1 MKSIIMVL
9 LFFIGAF
16 CVGCSETGTKVNTN
30 NTTGVKVEENVK
42 IFYEEFS
49 KYMHNLPDG
58 EINSNVY
65 LNTARLMEELSSN
78 GIVFDNNDIIV
89 LYAKYTAKESVFSEI
104 LDYNVLSINLE
115 DFAAKLPL
123 KEQYQSLINKLNN
136 IKNNQT
142 VLLMLANKYSMLIN
156 HEYENVRNNIVDLSA
171 TLLLKLLPADIPAVI
186 PADEVKIGQI
196 AELMYNL
203 NEKTKLPATYEVKT
217 IEFNADELLQYA
229 GLSSYNTFIAECNK
243 VISNNEDVTPADEEL
258 YTDNDFVENL
268 YYTAI
273 AENLLNAPEDYT
285 LISNRVNN
293 RVVDLLRVLKSNG
306 AEMPSFSTAADKK
319 ELLTGLVVKYVSD
332 NGITYT
338 EFNVE
343 KSVFETNT
351 INKIFA
357 KEGFGQALI
366 DEWNKIVKPEEPQD
380 EAANIITNDT
390 INYYHNQLIQ
400 KIENAPYLSTQKSK
414 NRVAEFLEKLQTEG
428 AEIPDMSA
436 TDKHALLI
444 DKAAEFLKTNNYNY
458 SHFNVSKDE
467 FNAGIIKELF
477 ETDKSKITAFIKEW
491 NNIVKNDSPV
501 IEDEDKIIG
510 INQVENYLP
519 AKFLSGLSDYPGA
532 EKRTVRSEN
541 RALEFYQTMKQ
552 KGFNEPDY
560 NKLLSGEDIKY
571 AALVSDYLNAKNITY
586 SNFDKSKNEF
596 KTEILNVLFP
606 QELDEAA
613 KKLLADWN
621 KLVTGETG
629 GSEGTD
635 GTKIAPD
642 ESSLPQAPAKEE
654 YYQDGFSD
662 IYWSYPDYILPKLD
676 DYEYNVTEVNR
687 MEDLFQAI
695 KTNGGQLPDKSN
707 ETSLSDYLSNLLGNY
722 LRTWGFTCKYFD
734 LSKDDFKTN
743 VIDVIFTTH
752 KDEGDKLVTEW
763 NKAFN

>member
-42 IFYEEFS
+42 IFYKEFS

-58 EINSNVY
+58 EISSNVY

-123 KEQYQSLINKLNN
+123 KEQYQSLINELNN

-142 VLLMLANKYSMLIN
+142 VLLMLADKYSMFIN

-171 TLLLKLLPADIPAVI
+171 TLLLNLLPAVI

-196 AELMYNL
+196 VELLYNL
-203 NEKTKLPATYEVKT
+203 NEKTKLPATYEINSVD
-217 IEFNADELLQYA
+217 FNADELLKDA
-229 GLSSYNTFIAECNK
+229 GLSSYNTFIAECSKIIND
-243 VISNNEDVTPADEEL
+243 NEDVIPADEDL
-258 YTDNDFVENL
+258 YTDTDFVENL

-306 AEMPSFSTAADKK
+306 AEMPGFSSAADKK

-351 INKIFA
+351 INKIFL
-357 KEGFGQALI
+357 EGSFGKKLI
-366 DEWNKIVKPEEPQD
+366 DEWNKIVQPEEPQD
-380 EAANIITNDT
+380 EAANIITNET

-414 NRVAEFLEKLQTEG
+414 NRVAEFLEKLQEAG

-444 DKAAEFLKTNNYNY
+444 DKAADFLKTNNYNY

-491 NNIVKNDSPV
+491 NDIVKNDSPV
-501 IEDEDKIIG
+501 IEDEDKING

-519 AKFLSGLSDYPGA
+519 AKFLSNLSGYPGA

-571 AALVSDYLNAKNITY
+571 AALVSDYLNVKNITY
-586 SNFDKSKNEF
+586 SNFDKSKDEF
-596 KTEILNVLFP
+596 KTEILDVLFP

-654 YYQDGFSD
+654 GYYNSGFSE
-662 IYWSYPDYILPKLD
+662 IYWTLDYVFDIVKGD
-676 DYEYNVTEVNR
+676 RGYSVTAYNRV
-687 MEDLFQAI
+687 EDLIQAV
-695 KTNGGQLPDKSN
+695 KTNGGQLPDKTNASK
-707 ETSLSDYLSNLLGNY
+707 LSENLTQILGNY
-722 LRTWGFTCKYFD
+722 LKSWGFTYKHLN

>member
-16 CVGCSETGTKVNTN
+16 CVGCSETGTKVNTD

-42 IFYEEFS
+42 IFYKEFS

-65 LNTARLMEELSSN
+65 LNTALLMEELSSN
-78 GIVFDNNDIIV
+78 GIVFDNKDIIT
-89 LYAKYTAKESVFSEI
+89 LYANYTAKEDAFAEM
-104 LDYNVLSINLE
+104 LDYDNLSLTTSE
-115 DFAAKLPL
+115 FAAKLLSLGNYAPL
-123 KEQYQSLINKLNN
+123 IDKISNIESNKAG
-136 IKNNQT
+136 I
-142 VLLMLANKYSMLIN
+142 LMLADKYSMLIN
-156 HEYENVRNNIVDLSA
+156 HEYDNVRNNIINLSA
-171 TLLLKLLPADIPAVI
+171 ALSLALMPAVI

-203 NEKTKLPATYEVKT
+203 NEKTKLPATYEVNT
-217 IEFNADELLQYA
+217 TEFNADELLQYA
-229 GLSSYNTFIAECNK
+229 GLSSYNTFIAECSK
-243 VISNNEDVTPADEEL
+243 IISDNEDVIPTDEEL
-258 YTDNDFVENL
+258 YNDTSFIESL
-268 YYTAI
+268 YYTSV
-273 AENLLNAPEDYT
+273 AENLLNAPSDYT

-293 RVVDLLRVLKSNG
+293 RVVDLLRALQVNG

-319 ELLTGLVVKYVSD
+319 DALVSVVVKCLSD
-332 NGITYT
+332 NNITYS

-351 INKIFA
+351 INKIFL
-357 KEGFGQALI
+357 EGSFGTNLI

-380 EAANIITNDT
+380 EAANIITNET

-414 NRVAEFLEKLQTEG
+414 NRVAEFLEKLQEAG

-436 TDKHALLI
+436 TDKHSLLI
-444 DKAAEFLKTNNYNY
+444 DKAADFLKTNNYNY

-477 ETDKSKITAFIKEW
+477 ETNIDTTNTFIAEW
-491 NNIVKNDSPV
+491 NDIVKNNNPV
-501 IEDEDKIIG
+501 IKDEDKING

-519 AKFLSGLSDYPGA
+519 ANFLSGLSGYPGA

-571 AALVSDYLNAKNITY
+571 AALVSDYLNVKNITY
-586 SNFDKSKNEF
+586 SNFDKTKDEF
-596 KTEILNVLFP
+596 KREVLDVLFP
-606 QELDEAA
+606 QVLDETA

-642 ESSLPQAPAKEE
+642 ESSLPQAPVEDE
-654 YYQDGFSD
+654 DYHTDGHSS
-662 IYWSYPDYILPKLD
+662 IYGFIDPVFDVVKGDRDYSVTA
-676 DYEYNVTEVNR
+676 YNRV
-687 MEDLFQAI
+687 EDLIQAV
-695 KTNGGQLPDKSN
+695 KTNGGQLPDKTNASK
-707 ETSLSDYLSNLLGNY
+707 LSENLTQILGNY
-722 LRTWGFTCKYFD
+722 LKSWGFTYKHLN

-752 KDEGDKLVTEW
+752 KDEGSKLVAEW

>member
-1 MKSIIMVL
+1 MKSTIMVL

-42 IFYEEFS
+42 IFYKEFS

-65 LNTARLMEELSSN
+65 LNTALLMEELSSN

-142 VLLMLANKYSMLIN
+142 VLLMLADKYSMLIN

-171 TLLLKLLPADIPAVI
+171 TLLLKLLPAVI
-186 PADEVKIGQI
+186 PVDEVKIGQI
-196 AELMYNL
+196 VELLYNL
-203 NEKTKLPATYEVKT
+203 NEKTKLPATYEINT
-217 IEFNADELLQYA
+217 TEFNADELLQYA

-243 VISNNEDVTPADEEL
+243 VISNNENVTPADEDL
-258 YTDNDFVENL
+258 YTDTDFIENL

-293 RVVDLLRVLKSNG
+293 RVVDLLRALQVNG

-319 ELLTGLVVKYVSD
+319 DALVSVVVKYLSD
-332 NGITYT
+332 NNITYS

-351 INKIFA
+351 INKIFL
-357 KEGFGQALI
+357 EGSFGKKLI

-380 EAANIITNDT
+380 EAANIITNET

-414 NRVAEFLEKLQTEG
+414 NRVAEFLEKLQEAG

-436 TDKHALLI
+436 TDKHSLLI
-444 DKAAEFLKTNNYNY
+444 DKAADFLKTNNYNY

-477 ETDKSKITAFIKEW
+477 ETNIDTTNTFIAEW
-491 NNIVKNDSPV
+491 NDIVKNNNPV
-501 IEDEDKIIG
+501 IKDEDKING

-519 AKFLSGLSDYPGA
+519 ANFLSNLSGYPGA

-571 AALVSDYLNAKNITY
+571 AALVSDYLNVKNITY
-586 SNFDKSKNEF
+586 SNFDKTKDEF
-596 KTEILNVLFP
+596 KREVLDVLFP
-606 QELDEAA
+606 QELDETA

-629 GSEGTD
+629 SSEGTD

-654 YYQDGFSD
+654 GYYDSGFSEL
-662 IYWSYPDYILPKLD
+662 YWKIDYVFDVVKGD
-676 DYEYNVTEVNR
+676 RDFTVTAYDRV
-687 MEDLFQAI
+687 EDLIQAV
-695 KTNGGQLPDKSN
+695 KTNGGTLPDTTNASA
-707 ETSLSDYLSNLLGNY
+707 LSQTLTQILGNF
-722 LRTWGFTCKYFD
+722 LKSWGFTYKHLN

>member
-9 LFFIGAF
+9 LLFIGAF

-42 IFYEEFS
+42 IFYKEFS

-65 LNTARLMEELSSN
+65 LNTALLMEELSSN

-142 VLLMLANKYSMLIN
+142 VLLMLADKYSMLIN
-156 HEYENVRNNIVDLSA
+156 HEYENIRNNIVDLSA
-171 TLLLKLLPADIPAVI
+171 TLLLNLLPAVI

-196 AELMYNL
+196 VELMYNL
-203 NEKTKLPATYEVKT
+203 NEKTKLPATYEINT
-217 IEFNADELLQYA
+217 TEFNADELLQYA
-229 GLSSYNTFIAECNK
+229 GLSSYNTFIAECSK
-243 VISNNEDVTPADEEL
+243 IISDNEDVIPADEDL
-258 YTDNDFVENL
+258 YTDTDFIENL

-273 AENLLNAPEDYT
+273 AENLLNAPDDYT

-293 RVVDLLRVLKSNG
+293 RVVDLLRALQVNG

-319 ELLTGLVVKYVSD
+319 DALVSVVVKYLSD
-332 NGITYT
+332 NNITYT

-351 INKIFA
+351 INKIFL
-357 KEGFGQALI
+357 EGSFGKKLI

-380 EAANIITNDT
+380 EAANIITNET
-390 INYYHNQLIQ
+390 IKYYHNQLIQ
-400 KIENAPYLSTQKSK
+400 KIDNAPYFSTQKSK
-414 NRVAEFLEKLQTEG
+414 NRVAEFLEKLQEAG

-444 DKAAEFLKTNNYNY
+444 DKTAEFLRINNYNY
-458 SHFNVSKDE
+458 TNFNVSKDE
-467 FNAGIIKELF
+467 FNTGIIKELF

-501 IEDEDKIIG
+501 IEDEEKISG

-519 AKFLSGLSDYPGA
+519 ANFLSGLSDYPGA
-532 EKRTVRSEN
+532 DKRTVRSEN

-586 SNFDKSKNEF
+586 SNFDKSKDEF
-596 KTEILNVLFP
+596 KREVLDVLFP
-606 QELDEAA
+606 QVLDEAGQ
-613 KKLLADWN
+613 KLLADWN

-642 ESSLPQAPAKEE
+642 ESSLPQAPVEDE
-654 YYQDGFSD
+654 NYYTDGHSSIYGNIDYVFD
-662 IYWSYPDYILPKLD
+662 IVKGDRDYSVVA
-676 DYEYNVTEVNR
+676 YNRV
-687 MEDLFQAI
+687 EDLIQAV
-695 KTNGGQLPDKSN
+695 KTNGGTLPDTTNDSALRQML
-707 ETSLSDYLSNLLGNY
+707 TQILGNF
-722 LRTWGFTCKYFD
+722 LKSWGFTYKHLN
-734 LSKDDFKTN
+734 LSKDDFKIN

-752 KDEGDKLVTEW
+752 KDEGNKLVTEW

>member
-16 CVGCSETGTKVNTN
+16 CVGCSETGTKVNTD

-42 IFYEEFS
+42 IFYKEFS

-65 LNTARLMEELSSN
+65 LNTALLMEELSSN

-142 VLLMLANKYSMLIN
+142 VLLMLADKYSILIN

-171 TLLLKLLPADIPAVI
+171 TLLLNLLPAVI

-196 AELMYNL
+196 VELLYNL
-203 NEKTKLPATYEVKT
+203 NEKTKLPATYEINSVD
-217 IEFNADELLQYA
+217 FNADELLKDA
-229 GLSSYNTFIAECNK
+229 GLSSYNTFIAECSK
-243 VISNNEDVTPADEEL
+243 IISDNEDVIPADEDL
-258 YTDNDFVENL
+258 YTDTDFVENL

-306 AEMPSFSTAADKK
+306 AEMPGFSSAAEKK

-351 INKIFA
+351 INKIFL
-357 KEGFGQALI
+357 EGSFGKKLI
-366 DEWNKIVKPEEPQD
+366 DEWNKIVKPEVPQD
-380 EAANIITNDT
+380 EAANIITNET
-390 INYYHNQLIQ
+390 IDYYHTQLIQ
-400 KIENAPYLSTQKSK
+400 KIDNAPYVSTQKSK

-436 TDKHALLI
+436 TDKHSLLI
-444 DKAAEFLKTNNYNY
+444 DKAADFLKTNNYNY

-501 IEDEDKIIG
+501 IEDEDKING

-519 AKFLSGLSDYPGA
+519 AKFLSNLSGYPGA

-571 AALVSDYLNAKNITY
+571 AALVSDYLNVKNITY

-596 KTEILNVLFP
+596 KTEILDVLFQ
-606 QELDEAA
+606 QELDEAGQ
-613 KKLLADWN
+613 KLLADWN

-642 ESSLPQAPAKEE
+642 ESSLPQAPVEDE
-654 YYQDGFSD
+654 DYYTDGHSS
-662 IYWSYPDYILPKLD
+662 IYWNIDYVFDIVKGD
-676 DYEYNVTEVNR
+676 RKYTVVAYNRVEA
-687 MEDLFQAI
+687 LIQAV
-695 KTNGGQLPDKSN
+695 KTNGGTLPDTTNASA
-707 ETSLSDYLSNLLGNY
+707 LSQTLTQILGNF
-722 LRTWGFTCKYFD
+722 LKSWGFTYKHLN

-752 KDEGDKLVTEW
+752 KDEGNKLVTEW

>member
-16 CVGCSETGTKVNTN
+16 CVGCSETGTKVNTD

-42 IFYEEFS
+42 IFYKEFS

-58 EINSNVY
+58 EISSNVY
-65 LNTARLMEELSSN
+65 LNTALLMEELSNN
-78 GIVFDNNDIIV
+78 GIVFDNNDITV
-89 LYAKYTAKESVFSEI
+89 LYAKYTAKESVFSEM
-104 LDYNVLSINLE
+104 LDYNVLSMNLE

-142 VLLMLANKYSMLIN
+142 VLLMLADKYSMLIN

-171 TLLLKLLPADIPAVI
+171 TLLLNLLPAVI

-196 AELMYNL
+196 VELLYNL
-203 NEKTKLPATYEVKT
+203 NEKTKLPATYEINSVD
-217 IEFNADELLQYA
+217 FNADELLKDA
-229 GLSSYNTFIAECNK
+229 GLSSYNTFIAECSK
-243 VISNNEDVTPADEEL
+243 IISDNEDVIPADEDL
-258 YTDNDFVENL
+258 YTDTDFVENL

-273 AENLLNAPEDYT
+273 AENLLNAPDDYT

-306 AEMPSFSTAADKK
+306 AEMPGFSSAADKK
-319 ELLTGLVVKYVSD
+319 ELLTGLTVKYLSD
-332 NGITYT
+332 NNITYT

-351 INKIFA
+351 INKIFL
-357 KEGFGQALI
+357 EGSFGKKLI
-366 DEWNKIVKPEEPQD
+366 DEWNKIVQPEVPQD
-380 EAANIITNDT
+380 EAANIIINET
-390 INYYHNQLIQ
+390 IDYYHTQLIQ
-400 KIENAPYLSTQKSK
+400 KIDNAPYFSTQKSK

-428 AEIPDMSA
+428 AVIPDMSA
-436 TDKHALLI
+436 IDKHDLLI
-444 DKAAEFLKTNNYNY
+444 NKTADFLKTNNYNY
-458 SHFNVSKDE
+458 NHFNVSKDE

-501 IEDEDKIIG
+501 IEDEDKING

-519 AKFLSGLSDYPGA
+519 AKFLSNLSGYPGA

-571 AALVSDYLNAKNITY
+571 AALVSEFLNVKNITY

-596 KTEILNVLFP
+596 KTTVLDVLFQ
-606 QELDEAA
+606 QELDEAG

-621 KLVTGETG
+621 KLISGETG

-642 ESSLPQAPAKEE
+642 ESSLPQAPVEDE
-654 YYQDGFSD
+654 NYYTDGSSS
-662 IYWSYPDYILPKLD
+662 IYWYIDYVFDVVKGD
-676 DYEYNVTEVNR
+676 RDYTVAAYNRV
-687 MEDLFQAI
+687 EDLIQAV
-695 KTNGGQLPDKSN
+695 KTNGGTLPDTTNASA
-707 ETSLSDYLSNLLGNY
+707 LSKTLTQILGNF
-722 LRTWGFTCKYFD
+722 LKSWGFTYKHLN
-734 LSKDDFKTN
+734 LSKDDFKIN

-752 KDEGDKLVTEW
+752 KDEGNKLVTEW

>member
-16 CVGCSETGTKVNTN
+16 CVGCSETGTKVNTD

-42 IFYEEFS
+42 IFYKEFS

-65 LNTARLMEELSSN
+65 LNTALLMEELSSN

-142 VLLMLANKYSMLIN
+142 VLLMLVDKYSMLIN

-171 TLLLKLLPADIPAVI
+171 TLLLNLLPAVI
-186 PADEVKIGQI
+186 PADKVKIGQI
-196 AELMYNL
+196 VELMYNL
-203 NEKTKLPATYEVKT
+203 NEQTKLPATYEVKT
-217 IEFNADELLQYA
+217 TEFNAEELLKYA
-229 GLSSYNTFIAECNK
+229 GLESYNTFIAECSK
-243 VISNNEDVTPADEEL
+243 IISDNEDVIPADEDL
-258 YTDNDFVENL
+258 YTDTDFVENL

-273 AENLLNAPEDYT
+273 AENLLNAPSDYT

-293 RVVDLLRVLKSNG
+293 RVVDLLRALQVNG
-306 AEMPSFSTAADKK
+306 AEMPSLSTAADKK
-319 ELLTGLVVKYVSD
+319 DALVSVVVKYLSD
-332 NGITYT
+332 NNITYS

-351 INKIFA
+351 INKIFL
-357 KEGFGQALI
+357 EGSFGKKLI

-380 EAANIITNDT
+380 EAANIITNET

-400 KIENAPYLSTQKSK
+400 KIDNAPYFSTQKSK
-414 NRVAEFLEKLQTEG
+414 NRVAEFLEKLQEAG

-444 DKAAEFLKTNNYNY
+444 DKTAEFLRINNYNY
-458 SHFNVSKDE
+458 TNFNVSRDE

-477 ETDKSKITAFIKEW
+477 ETNIDTTNTFIAEW
-491 NNIVKNDSPV
+491 NDIVKNNNPV
-501 IEDEDKIIG
+501 IEDEDKING

-519 AKFLSGLSDYPGA
+519 AKFLSNLSGYPGA

-541 RALEFYQTMKQ
+541 RALEFYQTMKE
-552 KGFNEPDY
+552 KGFKEPDY
-560 NKLLSGEDIKY
+560 EKLLSGEDIKY
-571 AALVSDYLNAKNITY
+571 AALVSEYLNTKNITY
-586 SNFDKSKNEF
+586 SHFDKTKDEF
-596 KTEILNVLFP
+596 KREVLDILFP
-606 QELDEAA
+606 QELDETA

-621 KLVTGETG
+621 NLVTGETG

-635 GTKIAPD
+635 ETKIAPD
-642 ESSLPQAPAKEE
+642 ESSLPQAPVEDE
-654 YYQDGFSD
+654 DYYAGGSS
-662 IYWSYPDYILPKLD
+662 IYWYIDPVFDVVKGDRDYTVVA
-676 DYEYNVTEVNR
+676 YNRV
-687 MEDLFQAI
+687 EDLIQAV
-695 KTNGGQLPDKSN
+695 KTNGGTLPDTTNASA
-707 ETSLSDYLSNLLGNY
+707 LSQTLTQILGNF
-722 LRTWGFTCKYFD
+722 LKSWGFTYKHLN

-752 KDEGDKLVTEW
+752 KDEGNKLVAEW

>member
-16 CVGCSETGTKVNTN
+16 CVGCSETGTKVNTD

-42 IFYEEFS
+42 IFYKEFS

-58 EINSNVY
+58 EISSNVY
-65 LNTARLMEELSSN
+65 LNTALLMEELSNN
-78 GIVFDNNDIIV
+78 GIVFDNNDITV
-89 LYAKYTAKESVFSEI
+89 LYAKYTAKESVFSEM
-104 LDYNVLSINLE
+104 LDYNVLSMNLE

-142 VLLMLANKYSMLIN
+142 VLLMLADKYSMLIN

-171 TLLLKLLPADIPAVI
+171 TLLSNLLPAVI

-196 AELMYNL
+196 VELLYNL
-203 NEKTKLPATYEVKT
+203 NEKTKLPATYEINSVD
-217 IEFNADELLQYA
+217 FNADELLKDA
-229 GLSSYNTFIAECNK
+229 GLSSYNTFIAECSK
-243 VISNNEDVTPADEEL
+243 IISDNEDVIPADEDL
-258 YTDNDFVENL
+258 YTDTDFVENL

-306 AEMPSFSTAADKK
+306 AEMPGFSSAADKK

-351 INKIFA
+351 INKIFL
-357 KEGFGQALI
+357 EGSFGKKLI
-366 DEWNKIVKPEEPQD
+366 DEWNKIVQPEVPQD
-380 EAANIITNDT
+380 EAANIITNTT
-390 INYYHNQLIQ
+390 IDFYHIQLIQ
-400 KIENAPYLSTQKSK
+400 KIDNAPYFSTQKSK

-428 AEIPDMSA
+428 AVIPDMSA
-436 TDKHALLI
+436 TDKHSLLI
-444 DKAAEFLKTNNYNY
+444 DKAADFLKTNNYNY
-458 SHFNVSKDE
+458 NHFNVSKDE
-467 FNAGIIKELF
+467 FNTGIIKELF
-477 ETDKSKITAFIKEW
+477 ETNKNITNTFIAEW
-491 NNIVKNDSPV
+491 NDIVKNNTPV
-501 IEDEDKIIG
+501 IEDEDKING

-519 AKFLSGLSDYPGA
+519 AKFLSNLSGYPGA

-571 AALVSDYLNAKNITY
+571 AALVSDYLNVKNITY

-596 KTEILNVLFP
+596 KTTVLDVLFT
-606 QELDEAA
+606 QELDEVG

-621 KLVTGETG
+621 KLISGETG
-629 GSEGTD
+629 DAEGN
-635 GTKIAPD
+635 KIAPD
-642 ESSLPQAPAKEE
+642 ENTLPQAPAKAEE
-654 YYQDGFSD
+654 YYNDGYSE
-662 IYWSYPDYILPKLD
+662 IYWSLDYVFDIVKGD
-676 DYEYNVTEVNR
+676 RDYSVAAYNRV
-687 MEDLFQAI
+687 EDLIQAVNI
-695 KTNGGQLPDKSN
+695 NGGTLPDTTNASAL
-707 ETSLSDYLSNLLGNY
+707 TQILGNF
-722 LRTWGFTCKYFD
+722 LKSWGFTYKHLN
-734 LSKDDFKTN
+734 LSKDDFKIN

-752 KDEGDKLVTEW
+752 KDEGNKLVTEW

>member
-30 NTTGVKVEENVK
+30 NTTGVKVEDNVK

-142 VLLMLANKYSMLIN
+142 VLLMLADKYSMLIN

-171 TLLLKLLPADIPAVI
+171 TLLLNLLPAVI

-203 NEKTKLPATYEVKT
+203 NEKTKLPATYEINT
-217 IEFNADELLQYA
+217 TEFNADELLKYA

-243 VISNNEDVTPADEEL
+243 VISDNEDVTPADEDL
-258 YTDNDFVENL
+258 YTDTDFIENL

-319 ELLTGLVVKYVSD
+319 ELLTGLVVKYLSD
-332 NGITYT
+332 NNITYT

-351 INKIFA
+351 INKIFL
-357 KEGFGQALI
+357 EGSFGKKLI

-380 EAANIITNDT
+380 EAANIITNGT

-436 TDKHALLI
+436 TDKHNLLI
-444 DKAAEFLKTNNYNY
+444 NKAADFLKTNNYNY

-477 ETDKSKITAFIKEW
+477 ETNIDTTNTFIAEW
-491 NNIVKNDSPV
+491 NDIVKNNNPV
-501 IEDEDKIIG
+501 IKDEDKING

-519 AKFLSGLSDYPGA
+519 ANFLSNLSGYPGA

-560 NKLLSGEDIKY
+560 NKLLSGEDKKY
-571 AALVSDYLNAKNITY
+571 AALVSDYLNAKKITY

-596 KTEILNVLFP
+596 KTEILDVLFP
-606 QELDEAA
+606 QELDEAGQ
-613 KKLLADWN
+613 KLLADWN

-642 ESSLPQAPAKEE
+642 ESSLPQAPVEDEDYHTDGHSSIYGFIDPVFDVVKGDR
-654 YYQDGFSD
+654 YYSVTA
-662 IYWSYPDYILPKLD
+662 
-676 DYEYNVTEVNR
+676 YNRV
-687 MEDLFQAI
+687 EDLIQAV
-695 KTNGGQLPDKSN
+695 KTNGGQLPDKTNASK
-707 ETSLSDYLSNLLGNY
+707 LSENLTQILGNY
-722 LRTWGFTCKYFD
+722 LKSWGFTYKHLN
-734 LSKDDFKTN
+734 LSKDDFKIN

-752 KDEGDKLVTEW
+752 KDEGNKLVAEW
-763 NKAFN
+763 NTVFN

>member
-1 MKSIIMVL
+1 MKKYLIL
-9 LFFIGAF
+9 LFSAII
-16 CVGCSETGTKVNTN
+16 VYTGCGDSSTN
-30 NTTGVKVEENVK
+30 NTVDNISTSNEVQENAKV
-42 IFYEEFS
+42 FYNEFS
-49 KYMHNLPDG
+49 KFMYNISNGNISD
-58 EINSNVY
+58 NVY
-65 LNTARLMEELSSN
+65 LNIGLLIEELSN
-78 GIVFDNNDIIV
+78 DGVIFDNKDIIT

-104 LDYNVLSINLE
+104 LDYNVLSINVE

-123 KEQYQSLINKLNN
+123 KEQYQSLINELNN

-142 VLLMLANKYSMLIN
+142 VLLMLADKYSMLIN

-171 TLLLKLLPADIPAVI
+171 TLLLNLLPAVI

-196 AELMYNL
+196 VELLYNL
-203 NEKTKLPATYEVKT
+203 NEKTKLPATYEIKT
-217 IEFNADELLQYA
+217 TEFNADELLQYA

-243 VISNNEDVTPADEEL
+243 VISNNENVTPADEDL
-258 YTDNDFVENL
+258 YTDTDFIENL

-293 RVVDLLRVLKSNG
+293 RVVDLLRALQVNG

-319 ELLTGLVVKYVSD
+319 DALVSVVVKYLSD
-332 NGITYT
+332 NNITYS

-351 INKIFA
+351 INKIFL
-357 KEGFGQALI
+357 EGSFGKKLI

-380 EAANIITNDT
+380 EAANIITNET

-436 TDKHALLI
+436 TDKHSLLI

-458 SHFNVSKDE
+458 SHFNVSKDV
-467 FNAGIIKELF
+467 FNTGIIKELF

-501 IEDEDKIIG
+501 IEDEDKING

-519 AKFLSGLSDYPGA
+519 ANFLSNLSGYPGA

-571 AALVSDYLNAKNITY
+571 AALVSDYLNVKNITY
-586 SNFDKSKNEF
+586 SNFDKTKDEF
-596 KTEILNVLFP
+596 KREVLDVLFP
-606 QELDEAA
+606 QELDETA

-642 ESSLPQAPAKEE
+642 ESSLPQAPVEKED
-654 YYQDGFSD
+654 YYAGGSS
-662 IYWSYPDYILPKLD
+662 IYWYIDPVFDVVKGD
-676 DYEYNVTEVNR
+676 RGYTEAAYNRV
-687 MEDLFQAI
+687 EDLIQAV
-695 KTNGGQLPDKSN
+695 KTNGGTLPDTTNASA
-707 ETSLSDYLSNLLGNY
+707 LSQTLTQILGNF
-722 LRTWGFTCKYFD
+722 LKSWGFTYKHLN
-734 LSKDDFKTN
+734 LSKDDFKIN

-752 KDEGDKLVTEW
+752 KDEGNKLVTEW

>member
-42 IFYEEFS
+42 IFYKEFS

-65 LNTARLMEELSSN
+65 LNTALLMEELSSN

-89 LYAKYTAKESVFSEI
+89 LYAKYTAEESVFSEI

-142 VLLMLANKYSMLIN
+142 VLLMLADKYSTLIN

-171 TLLLKLLPADIPAVI
+171 TLLLNLLPAVI

-196 AELMYNL
+196 VELLYNL
-203 NEKTKLPATYEVKT
+203 NEKTKLPATYEINT
-217 IEFNADELLQYA
+217 TEFNADELLQYA
-229 GLSSYNTFIAECNK
+229 GSSSYNTFIAECNK
-243 VISNNEDVTPADEEL
+243 VISNNENVTPADEDL
-258 YTDNDFVENL
+258 YTDTDFVENL

-293 RVVDLLRVLKSNG
+293 RVVDLLRALQVNG
-306 AEMPSFSTAADKK
+306 AEMPSFNTAADKK
-319 ELLTGLVVKYVSD
+319 ELLTGLVVKYLSD
-332 NGITYT
+332 NNITYS

-351 INKIFA
+351 INKIFL
-357 KEGFGQALI
+357 EGSFGKNLI

-380 EAANIITNDT
+380 EAANIIKNET

-400 KIENAPYLSTQKSK
+400 KIENAPYFSTQKSK
-414 NRVAEFLEKLQTEG
+414 NRVAEFLEKLQEAG

-436 TDKHALLI
+436 TDKHSLLI

-501 IEDEDKIIG
+501 IEDEEKING

-519 AKFLSGLSDYPGA
+519 AKFLSNLSGYPGA

-586 SNFDKSKNEF
+586 SHFDKSKDEF
-596 KTEILNVLFP
+596 KTEILDVLFP
-606 QELDEAA
+606 QELDETA

-654 YYQDGFSD
+654 GYYDSGFSE
-662 IYWSYPDYILPKLD
+662 IYWDIDYVFDIVKGD
-676 DYEYNVTEVNR
+676 REYTVVAYNR
-687 MEDLFQAI
+687 VEDLIQAV
-695 KTNGGQLPDKSN
+695 KTNGGQLPDKTNASK
-707 ETSLSDYLSNLLGNY
+707 LSENLTQILGNY
-722 LRTWGFTCKYFD
+722 LKSWGFTYKHLN

-752 KDEGDKLVTEW
+752 KDEGNKLVTEW

>member
-1 MKSIIMVL
+1 M
-9 LFFIGAF
+9 IGAF
-16 CVGCSETGTKVNTN
+16 CVGCSETGTKVNTD

-42 IFYEEFS
+42 IFYKEFS

-65 LNTARLMEELSSN
+65 LNTALLMEELSSN

-142 VLLMLANKYSMLIN
+142 VLLMLADKYSILIN

-171 TLLLKLLPADIPAVI
+171 TLLLNLLPAVI

-196 AELMYNL
+196 VELLYNL
-203 NEKTKLPATYEVKT
+203 NEKTKLPATYEINSVD
-217 IEFNADELLQYA
+217 FNADELLKDA
-229 GLSSYNTFIAECNK
+229 GLSSYNTFIAECSK
-243 VISNNEDVTPADEEL
+243 IISDNEDVIPADEDL
-258 YTDNDFVENL
+258 YTDTDFVENL

-306 AEMPSFSTAADKK
+306 AEMPGLSSAADKK

-351 INKIFA
+351 INKIFL
-357 KEGFGQALI
+357 EGSFGKKLI
-366 DEWNKIVKPEEPQD
+366 DEWNKIVQPEVPQD
-380 EAANIITNDT
+380 EAANIITNET
-390 INYYHNQLIQ
+390 IDYYHTQLIQ
-400 KIENAPYLSTQKSK
+400 KIDNAPSVSTQKSK
-414 NRVAEFLEKLQTEG
+414 NRVAEFLEKLQEAG

-436 TDKHALLI
+436 TDKHSLLI
-444 DKAAEFLKTNNYNY
+444 DKAADFLKTNNYNY

-477 ETDKSKITAFIKEW
+477 ETNIDTTNTFIAEW
-491 NNIVKNDSPV
+491 NDIVKNNNPV
-501 IEDEDKIIG
+501 IKDEDKING

-519 AKFLSGLSDYPGA
+519 AKFLSNLSGYPGA

-552 KGFNEPDY
+552 KGFNEPDF

-571 AALVSDYLNAKNITY
+571 AALVSDYLNVKNITY
-586 SNFDKSKNEF
+586 SNFDKSKDEF
-596 KTEILNVLFP
+596 KTEVLDVLFP
-606 QELDEAA
+606 QVLDEAGQ
-613 KKLLADWN
+613 KLLADWN
-621 KLVTGETG
+621 KLISGETG
-629 GSEGTD
+629 DAEGN
-635 GTKIAPD
+635 KIAPD
-642 ESSLPQAPAKEE
+642 ENTLPQAPTKAEG
-654 YYQDGFSD
+654 YYDGGHSE
-662 IYWSYPDYILPKLD
+662 IYWSLDYVFDIVKGD
-676 DYEYNVTEVNR
+676 RDYSVAAYNRV
-687 MEDLFQAI
+687 EDLIQAVKI
-695 KTNGGQLPDKSN
+695 NGGTLPDTTNASA
-707 ETSLSDYLSNLLGNY
+707 LSQMLTQILGNF
-722 LRTWGFTCKYFD
+722 LKSWGFTYKHLN

-752 KDEGDKLVTEW
+752 KDEGNKLVTEW

>member
-142 VLLMLANKYSMLIN
+142 VLLMLADKYSILIN

-171 TLLLKLLPADIPAVI
+171 TLLLNLLPAVI

-229 GLSSYNTFIAECNK
+229 GLSSYNTFIAECSK
-243 VISNNEDVTPADEEL
+243 IISDNENVTPADEDL
-258 YTDNDFVENL
+258 YTDTDFVENL

-319 ELLTGLVVKYVSD
+319 DALVSVVVKYLSD
-332 NGITYT
+332 NNITYT

-351 INKIFA
+351 INKIFL
-357 KEGFGQALI
+357 EGSFGKKLI

-380 EAANIITNDT
+380 EAANIITNET

-414 NRVAEFLEKLQTEG
+414 NRVAEFLEKLQEAG

-444 DKAAEFLKTNNYNY
+444 DKAADFLKTNNYNY

-491 NNIVKNDSPV
+491 NDIVKNDSPV
-501 IEDEDKIIG
+501 IEDEDKING

-519 AKFLSGLSDYPGA
+519 AKFLSNLSGYPGA
-532 EKRTVRSEN
+532 DKRTVRSEN

-560 NKLLSGEDIKY
+560 NKLLSGEDKKY

-586 SNFDKSKNEF
+586 SNFDKTKDEF
-596 KTEILNVLFP
+596 KTEVLDVLFP
-606 QELDEAA
+606 QELDEAGQ
-613 KKLLADWN
+613 KLLADWN

-654 YYQDGFSD
+654 GYYDSGFSE
-662 IYWSYPDYILPKLD
+662 IYWEIDYVFDIVKGD
-676 DYEYNVTEVNR
+676 REYTRVAYNR
-687 MEDLFQAI
+687 VEDLIQAV
-695 KTNGGQLPDKSN
+695 KTNGGQLPDKTNASK
-707 ETSLSDYLSNLLGNY
+707 LSENLTQILGNY
-722 LRTWGFTCKYFD
+722 LKSWGFTYKHLN
-734 LSKDDFKTN
+734 LSKDDFKIN

-752 KDEGDKLVTEW
+752 KDEGNKLVAEW

>member
-1 MKSIIMVL
+1 MKSIIMVLL

-42 IFYEEFS
+42 IFYKEFS

-142 VLLMLANKYSMLIN
+142 VLLMLADKYSMLIN

-171 TLLLKLLPADIPAVI
+171 TLLLKLLPAVI
-186 PADEVKIGQI
+186 PVDEVKIGQI
-196 AELMYNL
+196 VELLYNL
-203 NEKTKLPATYEVKT
+203 NEKTKLPATYEINT
-217 IEFNADELLQYA
+217 TEFNADELLQYA

-243 VISNNEDVTPADEEL
+243 VISNNENVTPADEDL
-258 YTDNDFVENL
+258 YTDTDFIENL

-293 RVVDLLRVLKSNG
+293 RVVDLLRALQVNG
-306 AEMPSFSTAADKK
+306 AEMSSFSTAADKK
-319 ELLTGLVVKYVSD
+319 DALVSVVVKYLSD
-332 NGITYT
+332 NNITYS

-351 INKIFA
+351 INKIFL
-357 KEGFGQALI
+357 EGSFGKKLI

-380 EAANIITNDT
+380 EAANIITNET

-414 NRVAEFLEKLQTEG
+414 NRVAEFLEKLQEAG

-436 TDKHALLI
+436 TDKHSLLI
-444 DKAAEFLKTNNYNY
+444 DKAADFLKTNNYNY
-458 SHFNVSKDE
+458 NHFNVSKDE

-491 NNIVKNDSPV
+491 NDIVKNNNPV
-501 IEDEDKIIG
+501 IKDEDKING

-519 AKFLSGLSDYPGA
+519 ANFLSNLSGYPGA

-552 KGFNEPDY
+552 KGFNEPDF

-571 AALVSDYLNAKNITY
+571 AALVSDYLNAKKITY
-586 SNFDKSKNEF
+586 SNFDKSKDEF
-596 KTEILNVLFP
+596 KTEILDVLFP
-606 QELDEAA
+606 QELDETA

-654 YYQDGFSD
+654 GYYNSGFSK
-662 IYWSYPDYILPKLD
+662 IYWDIDYVFDIVKGD
-676 DYEYNVTEVNR
+676 RDYSVTAYNRV
-687 MEDLFQAI
+687 EDLIQAV
-695 KTNGGQLPDKSN
+695 KTNGGTLPDTTNASA
-707 ETSLSDYLSNLLGNY
+707 LSQTLTQILGNF
-722 LRTWGFTCKYFD
+722 LKSWGFTYKHLN

>member
-1 MKSIIMVL
+1 MKSTIMVL

-42 IFYEEFS
+42 IFYKEFS

-65 LNTARLMEELSSN
+65 LNTALLMEELSSN

-142 VLLMLANKYSMLIN
+142 VLLMLADKYSMLIN

-171 TLLLKLLPADIPAVI
+171 TLLLNLLPAVI

-196 AELMYNL
+196 VELLYNL

-217 IEFNADELLQYA
+217 TEFNADELLQYA
-229 GLSSYNTFIAECNK
+229 GLSSYNTFIAECSK
-243 VISNNEDVTPADEEL
+243 IISDNEDVIPADEDL
-258 YTDNDFVENL
+258 YTDTDFVENL

-306 AEMPSFSTAADKK
+306 AEMPSFNTAADKK
-319 ELLTGLVVKYVSD
+319 DALVSVVVKYLSD
-332 NGITYT
+332 NNITYT

-351 INKIFA
+351 INKIFL
-357 KEGFGQALI
+357 EGSFGKKLI
-366 DEWNKIVKPEEPQD
+366 DEWNKIVKPEVPQD
-380 EAANIITNDT
+380 EAANIITNET

-414 NRVAEFLEKLQTEG
+414 NRVAEFLEKLQEAG

-436 TDKHALLI
+436 TDKHSLLI
-444 DKAAEFLKTNNYNY
+444 DKAADFLKTNNYNY

-501 IEDEDKIIG
+501 IEDEEKING

-519 AKFLSGLSDYPGA
+519 AKFLSNLSGYPGA

-586 SNFDKSKNEF
+586 SHFDKTKDEF
-596 KTEILNVLFP
+596 KREVLDVLFP
-606 QELDEAA
+606 QVLDEAGQ
-613 KKLLADWN
+613 KLLADWN

-642 ESSLPQAPAKEE
+642 ESSLPQAPVEEE
-654 YYQDGFSD
+654 YYKSGFSEL
-662 IYWSYPDYILPKLD
+662 YWNIDYVFDVVKGD
-676 DYEYNVTEVNR
+676 REYTVVAYNR
-687 MEDLFQAI
+687 VEDLIQAV
-695 KTNGGQLPDKSN
+695 KTNGGTLPDTTNASA
-707 ETSLSDYLSNLLGNY
+707 LSQTLTQILGNF
-722 LRTWGFTCKYFD
+722 LKSWGFTYKHLN

>member
-16 CVGCSETGTKVNTN
+16 CVGCSEIGTKVNTD

-42 IFYEEFS
+42 IFYKEFS
-49 KYMHNLPDG
+49 KYMHNLPNG
-58 EINSNVY
+58 EISSNVY
-65 LNTARLMEELSSN
+65 LNTALLMEELSNN
-78 GIVFDNNDIIV
+78 GIVFDNNDITV
-89 LYAKYTAKESVFSEI
+89 LYAKYTAKESVFSEM
-104 LDYNVLSINLE
+104 LDYNVLSMNLE

-142 VLLMLANKYSMLIN
+142 VLLMLADKYSMLIN

-171 TLLLKLLPADIPAVI
+171 TLLLNLLPAVI

-196 AELMYNL
+196 VELLYNL
-203 NEKTKLPATYEVKT
+203 NEKTKLPATYEINSVD
-217 IEFNADELLQYA
+217 FNADELLKDA
-229 GLSSYNTFIAECNK
+229 GLSSYNTFIAECSK
-243 VISNNEDVTPADEEL
+243 IISDNEDVIPADEDL
-258 YTDNDFVENL
+258 YTDTDFVENL

-273 AENLLNAPEDYT
+273 AENLLNAPDDYT

-306 AEMPSFSTAADKK
+306 AEMPGFSSAADKK
-319 ELLTGLVVKYVSD
+319 ELLTGLTVKYLLD
-332 NGITYT
+332 NNITYT

-351 INKIFA
+351 INKIFL
-357 KEGFGQALI
+357 EGSFGKKLI
-366 DEWNKIVKPEEPQD
+366 DEWNKIVQPEVPQD
-380 EAANIITNDT
+380 EAANIITNTT
-390 INYYHNQLIQ
+390 IDFYHTQLIQ
-400 KIENAPYLSTQKSK
+400 KIDNAPYFSTQKSK

-428 AEIPDMSA
+428 AVIPDMSA
-436 TDKHALLI
+436 TDKHSLLI
-444 DKAAEFLKTNNYNY
+444 DKAADFLKTNNYNY

-467 FNAGIIKELF
+467 FNTGIIKELF
-477 ETDKSKITAFIKEW
+477 ETNKNITNTFIAEW
-491 NNIVKNDSPV
+491 NDIVKNNTPV
-501 IEDEDKIIG
+501 IEDEDKING

-519 AKFLSGLSDYPGA
+519 AKFLSNLSGYPGA

-571 AALVSDYLNAKNITY
+571 AALVSDYLNVKNITY

-596 KTEILNVLFP
+596 KTEILDVLFQ
-606 QELDEAA
+606 QELDEVG
-613 KKLLADWN
+613 KKLLSDWN
-621 KLVTGETG
+621 KLISGETG
-629 GSEGTD
+629 DAEGN
-635 GTKIAPD
+635 KIAPD
-642 ESSLPQAPAKEE
+642 ENTLPQAPAKAEE
-654 YYQDGFSD
+654 YYNDGYSD
-662 IYWSYPDYILPKLD
+662 IYWSLDYVFDIVKGD
-676 DYEYNVTEVNR
+676 RDYSVAAYNRV
-687 MEDLFQAI
+687 EDLIQAVNI
-695 KTNGGQLPDKSN
+695 NGGTLPDTTNASA
-707 ETSLSDYLSNLLGNY
+707 LSQTLTQILGNF
-722 LRTWGFTCKYFD
+722 LKSWGFTYKHLN
-734 LSKDDFKTN
+734 LSKDDFKIN

-752 KDEGDKLVTEW
+752 KDEGNKLVTEW

>member
-49 KYMHNLPDG
+49 KYMHNLPNG

-136 IKNNQT
+136 IKNNQSA
-142 VLLMLANKYSMLIN
+142 LLMLADKYSMLIN

-171 TLLLKLLPADIPAVI
+171 TLLLKLLPADI

-229 GLSSYNTFIAECNK
+229 GLSSYNTFIAECSK
-243 VISNNEDVTPADEEL
+243 IISDNEDVTPADEEL

-273 AENLLNAPEDYT
+273 AENLLNAPSDYT

-306 AEMPSFSTAADKK
+306 AEMPSLSTAAVKK
-319 ELLTGLVVKYVSD
+319 DALVSVVVKYLSD
-332 NGITYT
+332 NNITYT

-351 INKIFA
+351 INKIFL
-357 KEGFGQALI
+357 EGSFGKKLI

-380 EAANIITNDT
+380 EAANIITNET

-444 DKAAEFLKTNNYNY
+444 DKAADFLKTNNYNY

-477 ETDKSKITAFIKEW
+477 ETNIDTTNTFIAEW

-501 IEDEDKIIG
+501 IKDEDKING

-519 AKFLSGLSDYPGA
+519 AKFLSNLSGYPGA

-571 AALVSDYLNAKNITY
+571 AALVSDYLNAKFITY
-586 SNFDKSKNEF
+586 SHFDKTKDEF
-596 KTEILNVLFP
+596 KREVLDILFP
-606 QELDEAA
+606 QVLDEAGQ
-613 KKLLADWN
+613 KLLADWN

-654 YYQDGFSD
+654 GYYDSGFSE
-662 IYWSYPDYILPKLD
+662 IYWKIDYVFDVVKGD
-676 DYEYNVTEVNR
+676 RDFTVTAYNRV
-687 MEDLFQAI
+687 EDLIQAV
-695 KTNGGQLPDKSN
+695 KTNGGTLPDTTNASA
-707 ETSLSDYLSNLLGNY
+707 LSQTLTQILGNF
-722 LRTWGFTCKYFD
+722 LKSWGFTYKHLN

-752 KDEGDKLVTEW
+752 KDEGNKLVTEW

>member
-9 LFFIGAF
+9 LFFIGVF

-42 IFYEEFS
+42 IFYKEFS

-65 LNTARLMEELSSN
+65 LNTALLMEELSSN

-142 VLLMLANKYSMLIN
+142 VLLMLADKYSILIN

-171 TLLLKLLPADIPAVI
+171 TLLLNLLPAVI

-203 NEKTKLPATYEVKT
+203 NEKTKLPATYEINT
-217 IEFNADELLQYA
+217 TEFNADELLQYA
-229 GLSSYNTFIAECNK
+229 GLSSYNTFIAECSK
-243 VISNNEDVTPADEEL
+243 IISDNEDVTPADEDL

-293 RVVDLLRVLKSNG
+293 RVVDLLRALQVNG
-306 AEMPSFSTAADKK
+306 AEMPSFNTAADKK

-380 EAANIITNDT
+380 EAANIITNET

-400 KIENAPYLSTQKSK
+400 KIENAPYFSTQKSK

-436 TDKHALLI
+436 TDKHSLLI
-444 DKAAEFLKTNNYNY
+444 NKAADFLKTNNYNY

-477 ETDKSKITAFIKEW
+477 ETNIDTTNTFIAEW
-491 NNIVKNDSPV
+491 NDIVKNNNPV
-501 IEDEDKIIG
+501 IEDEDKING

-519 AKFLSGLSDYPGA
+519 AKFLSNLSGYPGA
-532 EKRTVRSEN
+532 VKRTVRSEN

-571 AALVSDYLNAKNITY
+571 AALVSDYLNVKNITY
-586 SNFDKSKNEF
+586 SNFDKSKDEF
-596 KTEILNVLFP
+596 KTEILDVLFQ
-606 QELDEAA
+606 QELDEAGQ
-613 KKLLADWN
+613 KLLADWN
-621 KLVTGETG
+621 NLVTGETG

-642 ESSLPQAPAKEE
+642 ESSLPQAPVEE
-654 YYQDGFSD
+654 EGYYDGGFSE
-662 IYWSYPDYILPKLD
+662 IYWDIDYVFDIVKGD
-676 DYEYNVTEVNR
+676 RDYSVTAYNRV
-687 MEDLFQAI
+687 EDLIQAV
-695 KTNGGQLPDKSN
+695 KTNGGTLPD
-707 ETSLSDYLSNLLGNY
+707 TSALSQTLTQILGNF
-722 LRTWGFTCKYFD
+722 LKSWGFTYKHLN

>member
-16 CVGCSETGTKVNTN
+16 CVGCSETGTKVNTD

-42 IFYEEFS
+42 IFYKEFS
-49 KYMHNLPDG
+49 KYMHNLPDE
-58 EINSNVY
+58 EISSNVY
-65 LNTARLMEELSSN
+65 LNTALLMEELSNN
-78 GIVFDNNDIIV
+78 GIVFDNNDITV
-89 LYAKYTAKESVFSEI
+89 LYAKYTAKESVFSEM
-104 LDYNVLSINLE
+104 LDYNVLSMNLE

-142 VLLMLANKYSMLIN
+142 VLLMLADKYSMLIN

-171 TLLLKLLPADIPAVI
+171 TLLLNLLPAVI

-196 AELMYNL
+196 VELLYNL
-203 NEKTKLPATYEVKT
+203 NEKTKLPATYEINSVD
-217 IEFNADELLQYA
+217 FNADELLKDA

-243 VISNNEDVTPADEEL
+243 IISDNEDVIPADEDL
-258 YTDNDFVENL
+258 YTDTDFVENL

-293 RVVDLLRVLKSNG
+293 RAVDLLRVLKSNG
-306 AEMPSFSTAADKK
+306 AEMPGFSSAADKK
-319 ELLTGLVVKYVSD
+319 ELLTGLTVKYLSD
-332 NGITYT
+332 NNITYT

-351 INKIFA
+351 INKIFL
-357 KEGFGQALI
+357 EGSFGKKLI
-366 DEWNKIVKPEEPQD
+366 DEWNKIVQPEVPQD
-380 EAANIITNDT
+380 EAANIITNTT
-390 INYYHNQLIQ
+390 IDFYHIQLIQ
-400 KIENAPYLSTQKSK
+400 KIDNAPYFSTQKSK

-428 AEIPDMSA
+428 AVIPDMSA
-436 TDKHALLI
+436 TDKHSLLI
-444 DKAAEFLKTNNYNY
+444 DKAADFLKTNNYNY

-467 FNAGIIKELF
+467 FNTGIIKELF

-501 IEDEDKIIG
+501 IEDEDKING

-519 AKFLSGLSDYPGA
+519 AKFLSNLSGYPGA

-571 AALVSDYLNAKNITY
+571 AALVSDYLNVKNITY

-596 KTEILNVLFP
+596 KTTVLDVLFT
-606 QELDEAA
+606 QELDEVG

-621 KLVTGETG
+621 KLISGETG
-629 GSEGTD
+629 DAEGN
-635 GTKIAPD
+635 KIAPD
-642 ESSLPQAPAKEE
+642 ENTLPQAPAKAEE
-654 YYQDGFSD
+654 YYNDGYSE
-662 IYWSYPDYILPKLD
+662 IYWTYPDYILPKLD
-676 DYEYNVTEVNR
+676 NYEYNITEVNR

-695 KTNGGQLPDKSN
+695 KNNGGQLPDNSN
-707 ETSLSDYLSNLLGNY
+707 ATSLSDYLSNLLGNY

-743 VIDVIFTTH
+743 VIDIIFTTH
-752 KDEGDKLVTEW
+752 KDEGNKLVTEW

>member
-42 IFYEEFS
+42 IFYKEFS

-142 VLLMLANKYSMLIN
+142 VLLMLADKYSMLIN

-171 TLLLKLLPADIPAVI
+171 TLLLELLPADI

-196 AELMYNL
+196 VELMYNL

-243 VISNNEDVTPADEEL
+243 VISNNENVTPADEEL

-306 AEMPSFSTAADKK
+306 AEMPSFNTAADKK
-319 ELLTGLVVKYVSD
+319 DALVSVVVKYLSD

-351 INKIFA
+351 INKIFL
-357 KEGFGQALI
+357 EGSFGKKLI

-380 EAANIITNDT
+380 EAANIITNET

-400 KIENAPYLSTQKSK
+400 KIENAPYLSTTQKSK
-414 NRVAEFLEKLQTEG
+414 NRVAEFLEKLQEAG

-436 TDKHALLI
+436 TDKHSLLI
-444 DKAAEFLKTNNYNY
+444 DKAADFLKTNNYNY

-467 FNAGIIKELF
+467 FNTGIIKELF

-491 NNIVKNDSPV
+491 NDIVKNNSPV
-501 IEDEDKIIG
+501 IEDEEQISG

-519 AKFLSGLSDYPGA
+519 ANFLSGLSGYPGA

-560 NKLLSGEDIKY
+560 NKLLSGEDKKY
-571 AALVSDYLNAKNITY
+571 AALVSDYLNVKNITY
-586 SNFDKSKNEF
+586 SNFDKTKDEF
-596 KTEILNVLFP
+596 KTEVLDVLFP
-606 QELDEAA
+606 QELDEAGQ
-613 KKLLADWN
+613 KLLADWN

-654 YYQDGFSD
+654 EYYKDGFSE
-662 IYWSYPDYILPKLD
+662 IYWEIDYVFDIVKGD
-676 DYEYNVTEVNR
+676 RYYSVTAYNRV
-687 MEDLFQAI
+687 EDLIQAV
-695 KTNGGQLPDKSN
+695 KTNGGQLPDKTNASK
-707 ETSLSDYLSNLLGNY
+707 LSENLTQILGNY
-722 LRTWGFTCKYFD
+722 LKSWGFTYKHLN

>member
-16 CVGCSETGTKVNTN
+16 CVGCSETGTKVNTD

-42 IFYEEFS
+42 IFYKEFS

-58 EINSNVY
+58 EISSNVY
-65 LNTARLMEELSSN
+65 LNTALLMEELSNN
-78 GIVFDNNDIIV
+78 GIVFDNNDITV
-89 LYAKYTAKESVFSEI
+89 LYAKYTAKESVFSEM
-104 LDYNVLSINLE
+104 LDYNVLSMNLL
-115 DFAAKLPL
+115 DFAAKLPS

-142 VLLMLANKYSMLIN
+142 VLLMLADKYSMLIN

-171 TLLLKLLPADIPAVI
+171 TLLLNLLPAVI

-196 AELMYNL
+196 VELLYNL
-203 NEKTKLPATYEVKT
+203 NEKTKLPATYEINSVD
-217 IEFNADELLQYA
+217 FNADELLKDA
-229 GLSSYNTFIAECNK
+229 GLSSYNTFIAECSK
-243 VISNNEDVTPADEEL
+243 IISDNEDVIPADEDL
-258 YTDNDFVENL
+258 YTDTDFVENL

-273 AENLLNAPEDYT
+273 AENLLNAPDDYT

-306 AEMPSFSTAADKK
+306 AEMPGFSSAADKK
-319 ELLTGLVVKYVSD
+319 ELLTGLVVKYLSD
-332 NGITYT
+332 NNITYT

-351 INKIFA
+351 INKIFL
-357 KEGFGQALI
+357 EGSFGKKLI
-366 DEWNKIVKPEEPQD
+366 DEWNKIVQPEVPQD
-380 EAANIITNDT
+380 EAANIITNET
-390 INYYHNQLIQ
+390 IDYYHIQLIQ
-400 KIENAPYLSTQKSK
+400 KIDNAPYVSTQKSK

-428 AEIPDMSA
+428 AVIPDMSA
-436 TDKHALLI
+436 TDKHSLLI
-444 DKAAEFLKTNNYNY
+444 DKAADFLKTNNYNY
-458 SHFNVSKDE
+458 NHFNVSKDE
-467 FNAGIIKELF
+467 FNTGIIKELF

-501 IEDEDKIIG
+501 IEDEDKING

-519 AKFLSGLSDYPGA
+519 AKFLSNLSGYPGA

-571 AALVSDYLNAKNITY
+571 AALVSDYLNVKNITY

-596 KTEILNVLFP
+596 KTTVLDILFT
-606 QELDEAA
+606 QELDEAGQ
-613 KKLLADWN
+613 KLLADWN

-642 ESSLPQAPAKEE
+642 ESSLPQAPVEEE
-654 YYQDGFSD
+654 YYKSGFSELYWNIDYVFD
-662 IYWSYPDYILPKLD
+662 IVKGDRDYT
-676 DYEYNVTEVNR
+676 YAAYNRV
-687 MEDLFQAI
+687 EDLIQAV
-695 KTNGGQLPDKSN
+695 KTNGGQLPDKTNASK
-707 ETSLSDYLSNLLGNY
+707 LSENLTQILGNY
-722 LRTWGFTCKYFD
+722 LKSWGFTYKHLN

-752 KDEGDKLVTEW
+752 KNEGNKLVAEW

>member
-16 CVGCSETGTKVNTN
+16 CVGCSETGTKANTD

-42 IFYEEFS
+42 IFYNEFS

-58 EINSNVY
+58 EISSNVY
-65 LNTARLMEELSSN
+65 LNTALLMEELSNN
-78 GIVFDNNDIIV
+78 GIVFDNNDITV
-89 LYAKYTAKESVFSEI
+89 LYAKYTAKESVFSEM
-104 LDYNVLSINLE
+104 LDYNVLSMNLE

-142 VLLMLANKYSMLIN
+142 VLLMLADKYSMLIN

-171 TLLLKLLPADIPAVI
+171 TLLLNLLPAVI

-196 AELMYNL
+196 VELLYNL
-203 NEKTKLPATYEVKT
+203 NEKTKLPATYEINT
-217 IEFNADELLQYA
+217 TEFNADELLKDA
-229 GLSSYNTFIAECNK
+229 GLSSYNTFIAECSK
-243 VISNNEDVTPADEEL
+243 IISDNEDVTPADEDL
-258 YTDNDFVENL
+258 YTDTDFVENL

-273 AENLLNAPEDYT
+273 AENLLNAPDDYT

-306 AEMPSFSTAADKK
+306 AEMPGFSSAADKK
-319 ELLTGLVVKYVSD
+319 ELLTGLVVKYLSD
-332 NGITYT
+332 NNITYT

-351 INKIFA
+351 INKIFL
-357 KEGFGQALI
+357 EGSFGKKLI
-366 DEWNKIVKPEEPQD
+366 DEWNKIVQPEVPQD
-380 EAANIITNDT
+380 EAANIITNET
-390 INYYHNQLIQ
+390 IDYYHTQLIQ
-400 KIENAPYLSTQKSK
+400 KIDNAPYLSTQKSK

-428 AEIPDMSA
+428 AVIPDMSA
-436 TDKHALLI
+436 TDKHSLLI
-444 DKAAEFLKTNNYNY
+444 DKAADFLKTNNYNY

-501 IEDEDKIIG
+501 IEDEDKING

-586 SNFDKSKNEF
+586 SNFDKTKDEF
-596 KTEILNVLFP
+596 KREVLDVLFP
-606 QELDEAA
+606 QVLDEAGQ
-613 KKLLADWN
+613 KLLADWN

-642 ESSLPQAPAKEE
+642 ESSLPQAPVEKED
-654 YYQDGFSD
+654 YYKVGFSD

-695 KTNGGQLPDKSN
+695 KNNGGQLPDDSN
-707 ETSLSDYLSNLLGNY
+707 KTSLSDYLSDLLGNY
-722 LRTWGFTCKYFD
+722 LKTWGFTCKYFD

-743 VIDVIFTTH
+743 VIDIIFITH
-752 KDEGDKLVTEW
+752 KNEGNKLVAEW

>member
-16 CVGCSETGTKVNTN
+16 CVGCSETGTKINTD

-42 IFYEEFS
+42 IFYKEFS

-65 LNTARLMEELSSN
+65 LNTALLMEELSSN

-142 VLLMLANKYSMLIN
+142 VLLMLADKYSMLIN

-171 TLLLKLLPADIPAVI
+171 TLLLNLLPAVI

-196 AELMYNL
+196 VELLYNL
-203 NEKTKLPATYEVKT
+203 NEKTKLPATYEINSVD
-217 IEFNADELLQYA
+217 FNADELLKDA

-243 VISNNEDVTPADEEL
+243 IISDNEDVIPADEDL
-258 YTDNDFVENL
+258 YTDTDFVENL

-293 RVVDLLRVLKSNG
+293 RAVDLLRVLKSNG
-306 AEMPSFSTAADKK
+306 AEMPSFSSAADKK

-351 INKIFA
+351 INKIFL
-357 KEGFGQALI
+357 EGSFGKKLI
-366 DEWNKIVKPEEPQD
+366 DEWNKIVKPEVPQD
-380 EAANIITNDT
+380 EAANIITNTT
-390 INYYHNQLIQ
+390 IDFYHTQLIQ
-400 KIENAPYLSTQKSK
+400 KIDNAPYLSTQKSK
-414 NRVAEFLEKLQTEG
+414 NRVAEFLEKLQEAG

-436 TDKHALLI
+436 IDKHDLLI
-444 DKAAEFLKTNNYNY
+444 NKAADFLKTNNYNY
-458 SHFNVSKDE
+458 NHFNVSKDE

-477 ETDKSKITAFIKEW
+477 ETNKNITNTFIAEW
-491 NNIVKNDSPV
+491 NDIVKNNTPV
-501 IEDEDKIIG
+501 IEDEEKING

-519 AKFLSGLSDYPGA
+519 AKFLSNLSGYPGA

-560 NKLLSGEDIKY
+560 SKLLNGEDIKY
-571 AALVSDYLNAKNITY
+571 AALVSDYLNAKTITY
-586 SNFDKSKNEF
+586 SNFDISKNEF
-596 KTEILNVLFP
+596 KTEILDVLFQ
-606 QELDEAA
+606 QELDEAGQ
-613 KKLLADWN
+613 KLLADWN
-621 KLVTGETG
+621 KLISGETG
-629 GSEGTD
+629 DAEGN
-635 GTKIAPD
+635 KIAPD
-642 ESSLPQAPAKEE
+642 ENTLPQAPTKAEE
-654 YYQDGFSD
+654 YYNDGYSY
-662 IYWSYPDYILPKLD
+662 IYWSLDYVFDIVKGD
-676 DYEYNVTEVNR
+676 RDYSVAAYNRV
-687 MEDLFQAI
+687 EDLIQAVNI
-695 KTNGGQLPDKSN
+695 NGGTLPDTTNASA
-707 ETSLSDYLSNLLGNY
+707 LSQTLTQILGNF
-722 LRTWGFTCKYFD
+722 LKSWGFTYKHLN
-734 LSKDDFKTN
+734 LSKDDFKIN

-752 KDEGDKLVTEW
+752 KDEGNKLVTEW

>member
-16 CVGCSETGTKVNTN
+16 CVGCSETGTKVNTD

-42 IFYEEFS
+42 IFYKEFS

-65 LNTARLMEELSSN
+65 LNTALLMEELSSN
-78 GIVFDNNDIIV
+78 ELVFDNNDIIV

-115 DFAAKLPL
+115 NFAAKLPL

-142 VLLMLANKYSMLIN
+142 VLLMLADKYSILIN

-171 TLLLKLLPADIPAVI
+171 TLLLNLLPAVI

-196 AELMYNL
+196 VELLYNL
-203 NEKTKLPATYEVKT
+203 NEKTKLPATYEINT
-217 IEFNADELLQYA
+217 TEFNADELLKDA
-229 GLSSYNTFIAECNK
+229 GLSSYNTFIAECSK
-243 VISNNEDVTPADEEL
+243 IISDNEDVIPADEDL
-258 YTDNDFVENL
+258 YTDTDFVENL

-306 AEMPSFSTAADKK
+306 AEMPGFSSAADKK

-351 INKIFA
+351 INKIFL
-357 KEGFGQALI
+357 EGSFGKKLI
-366 DEWNKIVKPEEPQD
+366 DEWNKIVQPEVPQD
-380 EAANIITNDT
+380 EAANIITNET
-390 INYYHNQLIQ
+390 IDYYHTQLIQ
-400 KIENAPYLSTQKSK
+400 KIDNAPYVSTQKSK

-428 AEIPDMSA
+428 AVIPDMSA
-436 TDKHALLI
+436 TDKHSLLI
-444 DKAAEFLKTNNYNY
+444 DKAADFLKTNNYNY

-467 FNAGIIKELF
+467 FNTGIIKELF

-501 IEDEDKIIG
+501 IEDEDKING

-519 AKFLSGLSDYPGA
+519 AKFLSNLSGYPGA

-571 AALVSDYLNAKNITY
+571 AALVSDYLNVKNITY

-596 KTEILNVLFP
+596 KTTVLDVLFT
-606 QELDEAA
+606 QELDEAGQ
-613 KKLLADWN
+613 KLLADWN
-621 KLVTGETG
+621 NLVTGETG

-642 ESSLPQAPAKEE
+642 ESSLPQAPVEDE
-654 YYQDGFSD
+654 NYYTDGHSSIYGNIDYVFD
-662 IYWSYPDYILPKLD
+662 IVKGDRDYSVVA
-676 DYEYNVTEVNR
+676 YNRV
-687 MEDLFQAI
+687 EDLIQAV
-695 KTNGGQLPDKSN
+695 KTNGGTLPDTTNDSALRQML
-707 ETSLSDYLSNLLGNY
+707 TQILGNF
-722 LRTWGFTCKYFD
+722 LKSWGFTYKHLN
-734 LSKDDFKTN
+734 LSKDDFKIN

-752 KDEGDKLVTEW
+752 KDEGNKLVTEW

>member
-1 MKSIIMVL
+1 MKSTIMVL

-42 IFYEEFS
+42 IFYKEFS

-65 LNTARLMEELSSN
+65 LNTALLMEELSSN

-142 VLLMLANKYSMLIN
+142 VLLMLADKYSMLIN

-171 TLLLKLLPADIPAVI
+171 TLLLKLLPAVI
-186 PADEVKIGQI
+186 PVDEVKIGQI
-196 AELMYNL
+196 VELLYNL
-203 NEKTKLPATYEVKT
+203 NEKTKLPATYEINT
-217 IEFNADELLQYA
+217 TEFNADELLQYA

-243 VISNNEDVTPADEEL
+243 VISNNENVTPADEDL
-258 YTDNDFVENL
+258 YTDTDFIENL

-293 RVVDLLRVLKSNG
+293 RVVDLLRALQVNG

-319 ELLTGLVVKYVSD
+319 DALVSVVVKYLSD
-332 NGITYT
+332 NNITYS

-351 INKIFA
+351 INKIFL
-357 KEGFGQALI
+357 EGSFGKKLI

-380 EAANIITNDT
+380 EAANIITNET

-414 NRVAEFLEKLQTEG
+414 NRVAEFLEKLQEAG

-436 TDKHALLI
+436 TDKHSLLI
-444 DKAAEFLKTNNYNY
+444 DKAADFLKTNNYNY

-477 ETDKSKITAFIKEW
+477 ETNIDTTNTFIAEW
-491 NNIVKNDSPV
+491 NDIVKNNNPV
-501 IEDEDKIIG
+501 IKDEDKING

-519 AKFLSGLSDYPGA
+519 ANFLSNLSGYPGA

-571 AALVSDYLNAKNITY
+571 AALVSDYLNVKNITY
-586 SNFDKSKNEF
+586 SNFDKTKDEF
-596 KTEILNVLFP
+596 KREVLDVLFP
-606 QELDEAA
+606 QELDETA

-629 GSEGTD
+629 SSEGTD

-654 YYQDGFSD
+654 GYYDSGFSEL
-662 IYWSYPDYILPKLD
+662 YWKIDYVFDVVKGD
-676 DYEYNVTEVNR
+676 RDFTVTAYNRV
-687 MEDLFQAI
+687 EDLIQAV
-695 KTNGGQLPDKSN
+695 KTNGGTLPDTTNASA
-707 ETSLSDYLSNLLGNY
+707 LSQTLTQILGNF
-722 LRTWGFTCKYFD
+722 LKSWGFTYKHLN

>member
-42 IFYEEFS
+42 IFYKEFS

-142 VLLMLANKYSMLIN
+142 VLLMLADKYSMLIN

-171 TLLLKLLPADIPAVI
+171 TLLLNLLPAVI

-217 IEFNADELLQYA
+217 TEFNAEELLQYA
-229 GLSSYNTFIAECNK
+229 GLSSYYTFIAECSK
-243 VISNNEDVTPADEEL
+243 IISDNEDVIPADEDL
-258 YTDNDFVENL
+258 YTDTDFVENL

-293 RVVDLLRVLKSNG
+293 RVVDLLRALQVNK

-319 ELLTGLVVKYVSD
+319 DALVSVVVKYLSD
-332 NGITYT
+332 NNITYS

-366 DEWNKIVKPEEPQD
+366 DEWNKIMQPEEPQD
-380 EAANIITNDT
+380 EAANIITNET

-414 NRVAEFLEKLQTEG
+414 NRVAEFLEKLQEAG

-436 TDKHALLI
+436 TDKHSLLI
-444 DKAAEFLKTNNYNY
+444 DKAADFLKTNNYNY
-458 SHFNVSKDE
+458 SHFNVSRDE

-477 ETDKSKITAFIKEW
+477 ETNIDTTNTFIAEW
-491 NNIVKNDSPV
+491 NDIVKNNNPV
-501 IEDEDKIIG
+501 IKDEDKING

-519 AKFLSGLSDYPGA
+519 ANFLSNLSGYPGA

-571 AALVSDYLNAKNITY
+571 AALVSDYLNVKNITY
-586 SNFDKSKNEF
+586 SNFDKTKDEF
-596 KTEILNVLFP
+596 KTEILDVLFP
-606 QELDEAA
+606 QELDETA

-654 YYQDGFSD
+654 GYYDSGFSEL
-662 IYWSYPDYILPKLD
+662 YWNIDYVFDVVKGD
-676 DYEYNVTEVNR
+676 RDFTVTAYNRV
-687 MEDLFQAI
+687 EDLIQAV
-695 KTNGGQLPDKSN
+695 KTNGGTLPDTTNASA
-707 ETSLSDYLSNLLGNY
+707 LSQTLTQILGNF
-722 LRTWGFTCKYFD
+722 LKSWGFTYKHLN

>member
-9 LFFIGAF
+9 LLFIGAF

-42 IFYEEFS
+42 IFYKEFS

-65 LNTARLMEELSSN
+65 LNTALLMEELSSN

-142 VLLMLANKYSMLIN
+142 VLLMLADKYSMLIN
-156 HEYENVRNNIVDLSA
+156 HEYENIRNNIVDLSA
-171 TLLLKLLPADIPAVI
+171 TLLLKLLPAVI

-196 AELMYNL
+196 VELMYNL
-203 NEKTKLPATYEVKT
+203 NEKTKLPATYEINT
-217 IEFNADELLQYA
+217 TEFNADELLQYA
-229 GLSSYNTFIAECNK
+229 GLSSYNTFIAECSK
-243 VISNNEDVTPADEEL
+243 IISDNEDVTPADEEL

-293 RVVDLLRVLKSNG
+293 RVVDLLRALQVNG

-319 ELLTGLVVKYVSD
+319 DALVSVVVKYLSD
-332 NGITYT
+332 NNITYT

-351 INKIFA
+351 INKIFL
-357 KEGFGQALI
+357 EGSFGKKLI

-380 EAANIITNDT
+380 EAANMITNET

-400 KIENAPYLSTQKSK
+400 KIDNAPYFSTQKSK
-414 NRVAEFLEKLQTEG
+414 NRVAEFLEKLQEAG

-444 DKAAEFLKTNNYNY
+444 DKTAEFLRINNYNY
-458 SHFNVSKDE
+458 TNFNVSKDE
-467 FNAGIIKELF
+467 FNTGIIKELF

-501 IEDEDKIIG
+501 IEDEEKISG

-519 AKFLSGLSDYPGA
+519 ANFLSGLSDYPGA
-532 EKRTVRSEN
+532 DKRTVRSEN

-586 SNFDKSKNEF
+586 SNFDKSKDEF
-596 KTEILNVLFP
+596 KREVLDVLFP
-606 QELDEAA
+606 QVLDEAGQ
-613 KKLLADWN
+613 KLLADWN

-642 ESSLPQAPAKEE
+642 ESSLPQAPVEDE
-654 YYQDGFSD
+654 NYYTDGHSSIYGNIDYVFD
-662 IYWSYPDYILPKLD
+662 IVKGDRDYSVVA
-676 DYEYNVTEVNR
+676 YNRV
-687 MEDLFQAI
+687 EDLIQAV
-695 KTNGGQLPDKSN
+695 KTNGGTLPDTTNDSALRQML
-707 ETSLSDYLSNLLGNY
+707 TQILGNF
-722 LRTWGFTCKYFD
+722 LKSWGFTYKHLN
-734 LSKDDFKTN
+734 LSKDDFKIN

-752 KDEGDKLVTEW
+752 KDEGNKLVTEW

>member
-142 VLLMLANKYSMLIN
+142 VLLMLADKYSILIN

-171 TLLLKLLPADIPAVI
+171 TLLLNLLPAVI

-203 NEKTKLPATYEVKT
+203 NEKTKLPATYEINT
-217 IEFNADELLQYA
+217 TEFNADELLKYA
-229 GLSSYNTFIAECNK
+229 GLSSYNTFIAECSK
-243 VISNNEDVTPADEEL
+243 IISDNEDVTPADEDL
-258 YTDNDFVENL
+258 YTDTGFIENL

-273 AENLLNAPEDYT
+273 AENLLNAPSDYT

-293 RVVDLLRVLKSNG
+293 RVVDLLRALQVNG

-319 ELLTGLVVKYVSD
+319 DALVSVVVKYLSD
-332 NGITYT
+332 NNITYT

-351 INKIFA
+351 INKIFL
-357 KEGFGQALI
+357 EGSFGKNLI

-380 EAANIITNDT
+380 EAANIITNAT

-436 TDKHALLI
+436 TDKHRLLI

-491 NNIVKNDSPV
+491 NDIVKNNNPV
-501 IEDEDKIIG
+501 IEDEEKISG

-596 KTEILNVLFP
+596 KTEILDVLFP
-606 QELDEAA
+606 QELDETA

-642 ESSLPQAPAKEE
+642 ESSLPQAPVEDE
-654 YYQDGFSD
+654 DYHTDGHSS
-662 IYWSYPDYILPKLD
+662 IYGFIDPVFDVVKGDRDYSVTA
-676 DYEYNVTEVNR
+676 YNRV
-687 MEDLFQAI
+687 EDLIQAV
-695 KTNGGQLPDKSN
+695 KTNGGQLPDKTNASK
-707 ETSLSDYLSNLLGNY
+707 LSENLTQILGNY
-722 LRTWGFTCKYFD
+722 LKSWGFTYKHLN

-752 KDEGDKLVTEW
+752 KDEGNKLVAEW
-763 NKAFN
+763 NTVFN

>member
-16 CVGCSETGTKVNTN
+16 CVGCSETGTKVNTD

-42 IFYEEFS
+42 IFYKEFS

-65 LNTARLMEELSSN
+65 LNTALLMEELSSN
-78 GIVFDNNDIIV
+78 GIVFNNNDIIV

-142 VLLMLANKYSMLIN
+142 VLLMLADKYSMLIN

-171 TLLLKLLPADIPAVI
+171 TLLLNLLPAVI

-196 AELMYNL
+196 VELLYNL
-203 NEKTKLPATYEVKT
+203 NEKTKLPATYEINSVD
-217 IEFNADELLQYA
+217 FNADELLKDA
-229 GLSSYNTFIAECNK
+229 GLSSYNTFIAECSK
-243 VISNNEDVTPADEEL
+243 IISDNEDVIPADEDL
-258 YTDNDFVENL
+258 YTDTDFVENL

-306 AEMPSFSTAADKK
+306 AEMPGFSSAADKK

-351 INKIFA
+351 INKIFL
-357 KEGFGQALI
+357 EGSFGKKLI
-366 DEWNKIVKPEEPQD
+366 DEWNKIVQPEVPQD
-380 EAANIITNDT
+380 EAANIITNET
-390 INYYHNQLIQ
+390 IDYYHTQLIQ
-400 KIENAPYLSTQKSK
+400 KIDNAPYVSTQKSK

-428 AEIPDMSA
+428 AVIPDMSA
-436 TDKHALLI
+436 TDKHSLLI
-444 DKAAEFLKTNNYNY
+444 DKVADFLKTNNYNY

-467 FNAGIIKELF
+467 FNTGIIKELF

-501 IEDEDKIIG
+501 IEDEDKING

-519 AKFLSGLSDYPGA
+519 AKFLSNLSGYPGA

-571 AALVSDYLNAKNITY
+571 AALVSDYLNVKNITY

-596 KTEILNVLFP
+596 KTTVLDVLFT
-606 QELDEAA
+606 QELDEAGQ
-613 KKLLADWN
+613 KLLADWN
-621 KLVTGETG
+621 KLISGETG
-629 GSEGTD
+629 DAEGN
-635 GTKIAPD
+635 KIAPD
-642 ESSLPQAPAKEE
+642 ENTLPQAPVEDE
-654 YYQDGFSD
+654 DYYTDGHSS
-662 IYWSYPDYILPKLD
+662 IYWNIDYVFDIVKGD
-676 DYEYNVTEVNR
+676 RKYTVVAYNRVEA
-687 MEDLFQAI
+687 LIQAV
-695 KTNGGQLPDKSN
+695 KTNGGTLPDTTNASA
-707 ETSLSDYLSNLLGNY
+707 LSQTLTQILGNF
-722 LRTWGFTCKYFD
+722 LKSWGFTYKHLN

-752 KDEGDKLVTEW
+752 KDEGNKLVTEW

>member
-16 CVGCSETGTKVNTN
+16 CVGCSETGTKVNTD

-42 IFYEEFS
+42 IFYKEFS

-58 EINSNVY
+58 EISSNVY
-65 LNTARLMEELSSN
+65 LNTALLMEELSNN
-78 GIVFDNNDIIV
+78 GIVFDNNDITV
-89 LYAKYTAKESVFSEI
+89 LYAKYTAKESVFSEM
-104 LDYNVLSINLE
+104 LDYNVLSMNLE

-142 VLLMLANKYSMLIN
+142 VLLMLADKYSMLIN
-156 HEYENVRNNIVDLSA
+156 HEFENVKNNIMDLVG
-171 TLLLKLLPADIPAVI
+171 TLLLNLLPAVI

-196 AELMYNL
+196 VELLYNL
-203 NEKTKLPATYEVKT
+203 NEKTKLPATYEINSVD
-217 IEFNADELLQYA
+217 FNADELLKDA
-229 GLSSYNTFIAECNK
+229 GLSSYNTFIAECSK
-243 VISNNEDVTPADEEL
+243 IISDNEDVIPADEDL
-258 YTDNDFVENL
+258 YTDTDFVENL

-306 AEMPSFSTAADKK
+306 AEMPGFSSAADKK
-319 ELLTGLVVKYVSD
+319 ELLTGLTVKYLSD
-332 NGITYT
+332 NNITYT

-351 INKIFA
+351 INKIFL
-357 KEGFGQALI
+357 EGSFGKKLI
-366 DEWNKIVKPEEPQD
+366 DEWNKIVQPEVPQD
-380 EAANIITNDT
+380 EAANIIINET
-390 INYYHNQLIQ
+390 IDFYHIQLIQ
-400 KIENAPYLSTQKSK
+400 KIDNAPHFSTQKSK

-428 AEIPDMSA
+428 AVIPDMSA
-436 TDKHALLI
+436 TDKHSLLI
-444 DKAAEFLKTNNYNY
+444 DKAADFLKTNNYNY

-467 FNAGIIKELF
+467 FNTGIIKELF

-501 IEDEDKIIG
+501 IEDEDKING

-519 AKFLSGLSDYPGA
+519 AKFLSNLSGYPGA

-571 AALVSDYLNAKNITY
+571 AALVSDYLNVKNITY

-596 KTEILNVLFP
+596 KTTVLDVLFT
-606 QELDEAA
+606 QELDEAGQ
-613 KKLLADWN
+613 KLLADWN
-621 KLVTGETG
+621 KLISGETG
-629 GSEGTD
+629 DAEGN
-635 GTKIAPD
+635 KIAPD
-642 ESSLPQAPAKEE
+642 ENTLPQAPAKAEE
-654 YYQDGFSD
+654 YYNDGFSK
-662 IYWSYPDYILPKLD
+662 IYWELDYVFDIVKGD
-676 DYEYNVTEVNR
+676 RDYSVAAYNRV
-687 MEDLFQAI
+687 EDLIQAVNI
-695 KTNGGQLPDKSN
+695 NGGTLPDTTNASA
-707 ETSLSDYLSNLLGNY
+707 LSQTLTQILGNF
-722 LRTWGFTCKYFD
+722 LKSWGFTYKHLN
-734 LSKDDFKTN
+734 LSKDDFKIN

-752 KDEGDKLVTEW
+752 KDEGNKLVTEW

>member
-16 CVGCSETGTKVNTN
+16 CVGCSETGTKVNTD

-42 IFYEEFS
+42 IFYKEFS

-65 LNTARLMEELSSN
+65 LNTALLMEELSSN

-142 VLLMLANKYSMLIN
+142 VLLMLADKYSILIN

-171 TLLLKLLPADIPAVI
+171 TLLLNLLPAVI

-196 AELMYNL
+196 VELLYNL
-203 NEKTKLPATYEVKT
+203 NEKTKLPATYEINSVD
-217 IEFNADELLQYA
+217 FNADELLKDA
-229 GLSSYNTFIAECNK
+229 GLSSYNTFIAECSK
-243 VISNNEDVTPADEEL
+243 IISDNEDVIPADEDL
-258 YTDNDFVENL
+258 YTDTDFVENL

-273 AENLLNAPEDYT
+273 AENLLNAPSDYT

-293 RVVDLLRVLKSNG
+293 RVVDVLRALQVNG
-306 AEMPSFSTAADKK
+306 AEMPSLSTAADKK
-319 ELLTGLVVKYVSD
+319 DALVSVVVKYLSD
-332 NGITYT
+332 NNITYS

-351 INKIFA
+351 INKIFL
-357 KEGFGQALI
+357 EGSFGKKLI

-380 EAANIITNDT
+380 EAANIITNET

-400 KIENAPYLSTQKSK
+400 KIENAPYFSTQKSK
-414 NRVAEFLEKLQTEG
+414 NRVAEFLEKLQEAG

-444 DKAAEFLKTNNYNY
+444 DKTAEFLRINNYNY
-458 SHFNVSKDE
+458 TNFNVSRDE

-477 ETDKSKITAFIKEW
+477 ETNIDTTNTFIAEW
-491 NNIVKNDSPV
+491 NDIVKNNNPV
-501 IEDEDKIIG
+501 IEDEDKING

-519 AKFLSGLSDYPGA
+519 AKFLSNLSGYPGA

-541 RALEFYQTMKQ
+541 RALEFYQTMKE
-552 KGFNEPDY
+552 KGFKEPDY
-560 NKLLSGEDIKY
+560 EKLLSGEDIKY
-571 AALVSDYLNAKNITY
+571 AALVSEYLNTKNITY
-586 SNFDKSKNEF
+586 SHFDKTKDEF
-596 KTEILNVLFP
+596 KREVLDILFP
-606 QELDEAA
+606 QELDETA

-621 KLVTGETG
+621 NLVTGETG

-635 GTKIAPD
+635 ETKIAPD
-642 ESSLPQAPAKEE
+642 ESSLPQAPVEDE
-654 YYQDGFSD
+654 DYYAGGSS
-662 IYWSYPDYILPKLD
+662 IYWYIDPVFDVVKGYRDYTVVA
-676 DYEYNVTEVNR
+676 YNRV
-687 MEDLFQAI
+687 EDLIQAV
-695 KTNGGQLPDKSN
+695 KTNGGTLPDTTNASA
-707 ETSLSDYLSNLLGNY
+707 LSQTLTQILGNF
-722 LRTWGFTCKYFD
+722 LKSWGFTYKHLN

-752 KDEGDKLVTEW
+752 KDEGNKLVAEW

>member
-16 CVGCSETGTKVNTN
+16 CVGCGETGTKVNTD

-42 IFYEEFS
+42 IFYKEFS
-49 KYMHNLPDG
+49 EYMHNLPDG

-65 LNTARLMEELSSN
+65 INTAFLMEELSSN
-78 GIVFDNNDIIV
+78 GIVFNNNDIIV
-89 LYAKYTAKESVFSEI
+89 LYAKYTAKESVFSEM
-104 LDYNVLSINLE
+104 LDYNVLSMNLE

-142 VLLMLANKYSMLIN
+142 VLLMLADKYSMLIN

-171 TLLLKLLPADIPAVI
+171 TLLLNLLPAVI

-196 AELMYNL
+196 VELLYNL
-203 NEKTKLPATYEVKT
+203 NEKTKLPATYEINT
-217 IEFNADELLQYA
+217 TEFNADELLKDA
-229 GLSSYNTFIAECNK
+229 GLSSYNTFIAECSK
-243 VISNNEDVTPADEEL
+243 IISDNEDVTPADEDL
-258 YTDNDFVENL
+258 YTDTDFVENL

-273 AENLLNAPEDYT
+273 AENLLNAPDDYT

-306 AEMPSFSTAADKK
+306 AEMPGFSSAADKK
-319 ELLTGLVVKYVSD
+319 ELLTGLVVKYLSD
-332 NGITYT
+332 NNITYT

-351 INKIFA
+351 INKIFL
-357 KEGFGQALI
+357 EGSFGKKLI
-366 DEWNKIVKPEEPQD
+366 DEWNKIVQPEVPQD
-380 EAANIITNDT
+380 EAANIITNET
-390 INYYHNQLIQ
+390 IDYYHTQLIQ
-400 KIENAPYLSTQKSK
+400 KIDNAPYLSTQKSK

-428 AEIPDMSA
+428 AVIPDMSA
-436 TDKHALLI
+436 TDKHNLLI
-444 DKAAEFLKTNNYNY
+444 NKAADFLKTNNYNY
-458 SHFNVSKDE
+458 NHFNVSKDE
-467 FNAGIIKELF
+467 FNTGIIKELF

-501 IEDEDKIIG
+501 IEDEDKING

-519 AKFLSGLSDYPGA
+519 AKFLSNLSGYPGA

-571 AALVSDYLNAKNITY
+571 AALVSDYLNVKNITY

-596 KTEILNVLFP
+596 KTEILDVLFQ
-606 QELDEAA
+606 QELDEVGQ
-613 KKLLADWN
+613 KLLADWN

-654 YYQDGFSD
+654 YYNSGYSD
-662 IYWSYPDYILPKLD
+662 IYWTYPDYILPKLD
-676 DYEYNVTEVNR
+676 DYEYNITEVNR

-695 KTNGGQLPDKSN
+695 KNNGGQLPDDSN
-707 ETSLSDYLSNLLGNY
+707 KTLLSDYLSDLLGNY
-722 LRTWGFTCKYFD
+722 LKTWGFTCKYFD

-752 KDEGDKLVTEW
+752 KDEGNKLVAEW

>member
-42 IFYEEFS
+42 IFYKEFS

-115 DFAAKLPL
+115 DFAVKLPL

-142 VLLMLANKYSMLIN
+142 VLLMLADKYSMLIN

-171 TLLLKLLPADIPAVI
+171 TLLLNLLPAVI

-196 AELMYNL
+196 VELLYNL
-203 NEKTKLPATYEVKT
+203 NEKTKLPATYEINT
-217 IEFNADELLQYA
+217 TEFNADELLQYA
-229 GLSSYNTFIAECNK
+229 GSSSYNTFIAECNK
-243 VISNNEDVTPADEEL
+243 VISNNENVTPADEDL
-258 YTDNDFVENL
+258 YTDTDFIENL

-273 AENLLNAPEDYT
+273 AENLLNAPSDYT

-293 RVVDLLRVLKSNG
+293 RVVDLLRALQVNG
-306 AEMPSFSTAADKK
+306 AEMPSFNTAADKK
-319 ELLTGLVVKYVSD
+319 DALVSVVVKYLSD
-332 NGITYT
+332 NNITYS

-351 INKIFA
+351 INKIFL
-357 KEGFGQALI
+357 EGSFGKKLI

-380 EAANIITNDT
+380 EAANIITNET
-390 INYYHNQLIQ
+390 INFYHTQLIQ

-414 NRVAEFLEKLQTEG
+414 NRVAEFLEKLQEAG
-428 AEIPDMSA
+428 AEIPNMSA
-436 TDKHALLI
+436 TDKHSLLI
-444 DKAAEFLKTNNYNY
+444 DKAADFLKTNNYNY

-477 ETDKSKITAFIKEW
+477 ETNIDTTNTFIAEW
-491 NNIVKNDSPV
+491 NDIVKNDSPV
-501 IEDEDKIIG
+501 IEDEDKING

-519 AKFLSGLSDYPGA
+519 ANFLSNLSGYPGA

-560 NKLLSGEDIKY
+560 NKLLSGEDVKY

-586 SNFDKSKNEF
+586 SNFDKTKDEF
-596 KTEILNVLFP
+596 KTEILDVLFP
-606 QELDEAA
+606 QELDEAGQ
-613 KKLLADWN
+613 KLLADWN

-642 ESSLPQAPAKEE
+642 ESSLPQAPVEDE
-654 YYQDGFSD
+654 DYYAGGSS
-662 IYWSYPDYILPKLD
+662 IYWYIDPVFDVVKGD
-676 DYEYNVTEVNR
+676 REYTRVAYNR
-687 MEDLFQAI
+687 VEDLIQAV
-695 KTNGGQLPDKSN
+695 KTNGGQLPD
-707 ETSLSDYLSNLLGNY
+707 ETNALKLSENLTQILGNY
-722 LRTWGFTCKYFD
+722 LKSWGFTYKHLN

>member
-16 CVGCSETGTKVNTN
+16 CVGCSETGTKVNTD

-42 IFYEEFS
+42 IFYKEFS
-49 KYMHNLPDG
+49 KYMHNLPGG
-58 EINSNVY
+58 EISSNVY
-65 LNTARLMEELSSN
+65 LNTALLMEELSNN

-89 LYAKYTAKESVFSEI
+89 LYAKYTAKESVFSEM
-104 LDYNVLSINLE
+104 LDYNVLSMNLE

-142 VLLMLANKYSMLIN
+142 VLLMLADKYSMLIN

-171 TLLLKLLPADIPAVI
+171 TLLLNLLPAVI

-196 AELMYNL
+196 VELLYNL
-203 NEKTKLPATYEVKT
+203 NEKTKLPATYEINSVD
-217 IEFNADELLQYA
+217 FNADELLKDA

-243 VISNNEDVTPADEEL
+243 IISDNEDVIPADEDL
-258 YTDNDFVENL
+258 YTDTDFVENL

-273 AENLLNAPEDYT
+273 AENLLNAPDDYT

-306 AEMPSFSTAADKK
+306 AEMPGFSSAADKK
-319 ELLTGLVVKYVSD
+319 ELLTGLTVKYLSD
-332 NGITYT
+332 NNITYT

-380 EAANIITNDT
+380 EAANIITNET

-400 KIENAPYLSTQKSK
+400 KIENAPYFSTQKSK

-444 DKAAEFLKTNNYNY
+444 DKAADFLKTNNYNY

-501 IEDEDKIIG
+501 IEDEDKING

-519 AKFLSGLSDYPGA
+519 AKFLSNLSGYPGA

-571 AALVSDYLNAKNITY
+571 ATLVSDYLNAKNITY

-596 KTEILNVLFP
+596 KTEILDVLFP
-606 QELDEAA
+606 QVLDETA

-642 ESSLPQAPAKEE
+642 ESSLPQAPVEEE
-654 YYQDGFSD
+654 YYKSGFSELYWNIDYVFD
-662 IYWSYPDYILPKLD
+662 IVKGDRDYTVVA
-676 DYEYNVTEVNR
+676 YNRV
-687 MEDLFQAI
+687 EDLIQAV
-695 KTNGGQLPDKSN
+695 KTNGGQLPDKTNASK
-707 ETSLSDYLSNLLGNY
+707 LSENLTQILGNY
-722 LRTWGFTCKYFD
+722 LKSWGFTYKHLN
-734 LSKDDFKTN
+734 LSKDDFKIN

-752 KDEGDKLVTEW
+752 KDEGNKLVTEW

>member
-42 IFYEEFS
+42 IFYKEFS

-115 DFAAKLPL
+115 DFAVKLPL

-142 VLLMLANKYSMLIN
+142 VLLMLADKYSMLIN

-171 TLLLKLLPADIPAVI
+171 TLLLNLLPAVI

-203 NEKTKLPATYEVKT
+203 NEKTKLPATYEINT
-217 IEFNADELLQYA
+217 TEFNADELLQYA
-229 GLSSYNTFIAECNK
+229 GSSSYNTFIAECNK
-243 VISNNEDVTPADEEL
+243 VISNNENVTPADEDL
-258 YTDNDFVENL
+258 YTDTDFIENL

-273 AENLLNAPEDYT
+273 AENLLNAPSDYT

-293 RVVDLLRVLKSNG
+293 RVVDLLRALQVNG
-306 AEMPSFSTAADKK
+306 AEMPSFNTAADKK
-319 ELLTGLVVKYVSD
+319 DALVSVVVKYLSD
-332 NGITYT
+332 NNITYS

-351 INKIFA
+351 INKIFL
-357 KEGFGQALI
+357 EGSFGKKLI

-380 EAANIITNDT
+380 EAANIITNET
-390 INYYHNQLIQ
+390 INFYHTQLIQ

-414 NRVAEFLEKLQTEG
+414 NRVAEFLEKLQEAG
-428 AEIPDMSA
+428 AEIPNMSA
-436 TDKHALLI
+436 TDKHSLLI
-444 DKAAEFLKTNNYNY
+444 DKAADFLKTNNYNY

-477 ETDKSKITAFIKEW
+477 ETNIDTTNTFIAEW
-491 NNIVKNDSPV
+491 NDIVKNDSPV
-501 IEDEDKIIG
+501 IEDEDKING

-519 AKFLSGLSDYPGA
+519 ANFLSNLSGYPGA

-560 NKLLSGEDIKY
+560 NKLLSGEDVKY

-586 SNFDKSKNEF
+586 SNFDKTKDEF
-596 KTEILNVLFP
+596 KTEILDVLFP
-606 QELDEAA
+606 QELDEAGQ
-613 KKLLADWN
+613 KLLADWN

-642 ESSLPQAPAKEE
+642 ESSLPQAPVEDE
-654 YYQDGFSD
+654 DYYAGGSS
-662 IYWSYPDYILPKLD
+662 IYWYIDPVFDVVKGD
-676 DYEYNVTEVNR
+676 REYTRVAYNR
-687 MEDLFQAI
+687 VEDLIQAV
-695 KTNGGQLPDKSN
+695 KTNGGQLPD
-707 ETSLSDYLSNLLGNY
+707 ETNALKLSENLTQILGNY
-722 LRTWGFTCKYFD
+722 LKSWGFTYKHLN

>member
-30 NTTGVKVEENVK
+30 NTTGVKVEDNVK

-142 VLLMLANKYSMLIN
+142 VLLMLADKYSMLIN

-171 TLLLKLLPADIPAVI
+171 TLLLNLLPAVI

-203 NEKTKLPATYEVKT
+203 NEKTKLPATYEINT
-217 IEFNADELLQYA
+217 TEFNADELLKYA

-243 VISNNEDVTPADEEL
+243 VISDNEDVTPADEDL
-258 YTDNDFVENL
+258 YTDTDFIENL

-319 ELLTGLVVKYVSD
+319 ELLTGLVVKYLSD
-332 NGITYT
+332 NNITYT

-351 INKIFA
+351 INKIFL
-357 KEGFGQALI
+357 EGSFGKKLI

-380 EAANIITNDT
+380 EAANIITNGT

-436 TDKHALLI
+436 TDKHNLLI
-444 DKAAEFLKTNNYNY
+444 NKAADFLKTNNYNY

-477 ETDKSKITAFIKEW
+477 ETNIDTTNTFIAEW
-491 NNIVKNDSPV
+491 NDIVKNNNPV
-501 IEDEDKIIG
+501 IKDEDKING

-519 AKFLSGLSDYPGA
+519 ANFLSNLSGYPGA
-532 EKRTVRSEN
+532 DKRTVRSEN

-586 SNFDKSKNEF
+586 SNFDKSKDEF
-596 KTEILNVLFP
+596 KREVLDILFP
-606 QELDEAA
+606 QELDETA

-654 YYQDGFSD
+654 GYYNSGFSEL
-662 IYWSYPDYILPKLD
+662 YWNIDYVFDVVKGD
-676 DYEYNVTEVNR
+676 RDYSVTAYNRV
-687 MEDLFQAI
+687 EDLIQAV
-695 KTNGGQLPDKSN
+695 KTNGGTLPDTTNASA
-707 ETSLSDYLSNLLGNY
+707 LSQTLTQILGNF
-722 LRTWGFTCKYFD
+722 LKSWGFTYKHLN
-734 LSKDDFKTN
+734 LSKDDFKIN

-752 KDEGDKLVTEW
+752 KDEGNKLVTEW